1 MSFLKILALIVL
13 VINVKKNFVKNKK
26 LNFPEDIHKT
36 CIDSKRCYRSNKKWG
51 MLGKY
56 IKNKCDK
63 NKCGKNKCGKNKCDK
78 NKWDKNKC
86 GKNKCDKNKCGKNKC
101 GKNKYAYSYMQWNT
115 NLIRY
120 KLLNKYV
127 NFESNKIF
135 SSENKKDKKD
145 DTLSEREEEFVK
157 YKQKING
164 KKCEKEQNE
173 LQEMNINLNN
183 KKKKLIKKDKYGI
196 PEEKL
201 NIRRLP
207 NSKIKSKYNFCKIKT
222 YNETTNI
229 NYKKKKILTINEGI
243 LKNKKLYSP
252 DIYTRPMMSKVK
264 ESLFNILVHLG
275 VFNINNFNVLDAF
288 SGSGNLG
295 IECISRGLENVT
307 FVDLSLNSCRTICE
321 NLKLCNIQNLNNK
334 IIRSDVLELLK
345 NPYKFDILD
354 KYNLAFFT
362 PPYEQIVYSELV
374 HSISK
379 SELFDNDALIFIEYP
394 KEIDML
400 PQKVDNL
407 IGLRNRKF
415 GRTYFAIYVINH
427 TGKYDYSINKDEF
440 YPLHYNRK
448 QRRQEKYI

>member
-13 VINVKKNFVKNKK
+13 LINVKINFVKNKK
-26 LNFPEDIHKT
+26 FYFPKDIDT
-36 CIDSKRCYRSNKKWG
+36 KRCYRDSTKWNI
-51 MLGKY
+51 LGKY
-56 IKNKCDK
+56 IKNRFD
-63 NKCGKNKCGKNKCDK
+63 
-78 NKWDKNKC
+78 
-86 GKNKCDKNKCGKNKC
+86 
-101 GKNKYAYSYMQWNT
+101 KNKYAYNFIQWNGS
-115 NLIRY
+115 NFVKY
-120 KLLNKYV
+120 KLLNKYTK
-127 NFESNKIF
+127 FEGNKIF
-135 SSENKKDKKD
+135 SNENEGGKQD
-145 DTLSEREEEFVK
+145 DTLSEGEEEFVK
-157 YKQKING
+157 SY
-164 KKCEKEQNE
+164 E
-173 LQEMNINLNN
+173 NINEKTCENKQNGLYETSTDLNN
-183 KKKKLIKKDKYGI
+183 KKKRLIKKDKYGI

-201 NIRRLP
+201 NVRRLP
-207 NSKIKSKYNFCKIKT
+207 NSKIKSKYNFFKVKT
-222 YNETTNI
+222 YNETANI

-252 DIYTRPMMSKVK
+252 DTYTRPMMSKVK

-275 VFNINNFNVLDAF
+275 VFNFNNMNVIDAF

-295 IECISRGLENVT
+295 IECISRGLNNVT
-307 FVDLSLNSCRTICE
+307 FVDLSLNSCRTIYE
-321 NLKLCNIQNLNNK
+321 NLKLCNIQHLNNK

-345 NPYKFDILD
+345 NPFKFDVLD
-354 KYNLAFFT
+354 KYHLGFFT

-427 TGKYDYSINKDEF
+427 TGKYDHTINQDEF

>member
-13 VINVKKNFVKNKK
+13 LINVKKNIVENKK
-26 LNFPEDIHKT
+26 FNFPEDIHKT
-36 CIDSKRCYRSNKKWG
+36 CIDSKRCYRDNKKWNI
-51 MLGKY
+51 LWKY
-56 IKNKCDK
+56 IKNRFDK
-63 NKCGKNKCGKNKCDK
+63 EKYFYSFI
-78 NKWDKNKC
+78 KWNDSSFVK
-86 GKNKCDKNKCGKNKC
+86 
-101 GKNKYAYSYMQWNT
+101 
-115 NLIRY
+115 Y
-120 KLLNKYV
+120 KLLNKYP
-127 NFESNKIF
+127 NFKGSKIF
-135 SSENKKDKKD
+135 SSVNERGKNY
-145 DTLSEREEEFVK
+145 DTLSEGEEEFVK
-157 YKQKING
+157 FPENIIE
-164 KKCEKEQNE
+164 KKCKKEPNE
-173 LQEMNINLNN
+173 IHEMSTDLNN
-183 KKKKLIKKDKYGI
+183 KKKKVIKKDKYGI

-207 NSKIKSKYNFCKIKT
+207 NSKIKSKYNFFKVKT
-222 YNETTNI
+222 YNETANI
-229 NYKKKKILTINEGI
+229 NYKKKKVLTINEGI

-252 DIYTRPMMSKVK
+252 DTYTRPMMSKVK

-275 VFNINNFNVLDAF
+275 VFNFNNMNVIDAF

-295 IECISRGLENVT
+295 IECISRGLNNVT
-307 FVDLSLNSCRTICE
+307 FVDLSLNSCKTIYE
-321 NLKLCNIQNLNNK
+321 NLKLCNIQHLNNK

-345 NPYKFDILD
+345 NPFKFDVLD
-354 KYNLAFFT
+354 KYNLGFFT

-427 TGKYDYSINKDEF
+427 TGKYDHTINQEEF